1 MSNQRTQKTSSKINN
16 DEGQIKISKIIE
28 FAKRAED
35 VLEETDPE
43 SAFYFGQLRE
53 WLENN
58 PHIGLNEKCEKILG
72 L

>member
-1 MSNQRTQKTSSKINN
+1 MAKRTEYNSGDIKLSKL
-16 DEGQIKISKIIE
+16 IE

-35 VLEETDPE
+35 VLEDTDPE

-58 PHIGLNEKCEKILG
+58 PHIGLNEDCEKILG